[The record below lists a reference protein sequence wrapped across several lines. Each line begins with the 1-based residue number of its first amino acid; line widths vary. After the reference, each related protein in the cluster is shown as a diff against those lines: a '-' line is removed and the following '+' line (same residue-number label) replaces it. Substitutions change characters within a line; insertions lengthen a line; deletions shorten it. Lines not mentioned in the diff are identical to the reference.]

1 MSNYWATADRVTP
14 AAVLD
19 YAEAT
24 PVVVFEPG
32 KPAHVK
38 RIILVGVE
46 VGNGAEVIT
55 VAVRDAGDA
64 GNSETIGT
72 FTIPNGFAV
81 DALAYVELAEPD
93 PDGETIQ
100 ASQDIVGASTTL
112 YVTGGV
118 IEVPVG
124 KEISLTST
132 GGTATTGQANVYFEY
147 SEQGQDLNGM
157 TKLTFT
163 HA

>member
-14 AAVLD
+14 AIVFTYNGTTA
-19 YAEAT
+19 A
-24 PVVVFEPG
+24 VFEPG

-38 RIILVGVE
+38 RIVLVGTE
-46 VGNGAEVIT
+46 LGNSAETVT

-124 KEISLTST
+124 KEIACTST
-132 GGTATTGQANVYFEY
+132 GTGSTGIANMYFEY

-157 TKLTFT
+157 TKLVFT
-163 HA
+163 PA